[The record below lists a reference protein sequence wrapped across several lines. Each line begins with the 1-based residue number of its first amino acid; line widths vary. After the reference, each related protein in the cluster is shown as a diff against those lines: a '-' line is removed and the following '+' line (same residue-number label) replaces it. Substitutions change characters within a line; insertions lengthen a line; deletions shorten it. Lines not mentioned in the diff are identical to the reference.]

1 MAINKRIISGE
12 PAPEYG
18 MAIVKYNG
26 DGNSNRTIEGFGF
39 QPDLVWIL
47 AHHNQQYVSADSNL
61 GVTQAQLLNE
71 NYAAGNY
78 TLNRLKSFTGD
89 GIRVGNDGQVNGT
102 GKTYT
107 ALAWKANSGTTS
119 TGSGSGVSNVSY
131 QINDD
136 YGFGILDFTEAGA
149 SSSSINHEGSSQPRW
164 IHSKRYGGTQD
175 WMFQCSN
182 PGGTRNGRLNK
193 KNAFDTN
200 INFWN
205 NTTADSTKITLGRY
219 QSETDSYGS
228 TVCRRRIWHWATVPG
243 YSEFGGYAGSGSQY
257 HNNTDF
263 EVKCLII
270 KRFGGEG
277 NWNVYTPSTMT
288 AQSYG
293 YNGSTSIKINR
304 DATNGS
310 GTYNSGNV
318 EFRDGSQ
325 GGQTRFQIT
334 GTGSEINQWSGNYTY
349 AAWGGDSVNYVD
361 LT

>member
-12 PAPEYG
+12 PGADYG

-26 DGNSNRTIEGFGF
+26 DSNSNRTIEGFGF

-47 AHHNQQYVSADSNL
+47 IHQNEQFNSVDSNL
-61 GVTQAQLLNE
+61 GPTQAQILNE
-71 NYAAGNY
+71 FFASGNY
-78 TLNRLKSFTGD
+78 TSDRIKAITSD
-89 GIRVGNDGQVNGT
+89 GIRVGNDSQTNLSGF
-102 GKTYT
+102 TYT
-107 ALAWKANSGTTS
+107 ALAWKANGGITS
-119 TGSGSGVSNVSY
+119 TGSGSGVSNVNY
-131 QINDD
+131 QINND

-149 SSSSINHEGSSQPRW
+149 SSSSINHQGSSQPRW
-164 IHSKRYGGTQD
+164 IHSKRYGGLQD

-193 KNAFDTN
+193 QNAFDTS
-200 INFWN
+200 IYFWN

-219 QSETDSYGS
+219 QSEKDSYGS
-228 TVCRRRIWHWATVPG
+228 TVCRRRIWHWATTPS
-243 YSEFGGYAGSGSQY
+243 YSEFGGYTGTGSSY

-270 KRFGGEG
+270 KRFDGVG

-293 YNGSTSIKINR
+293 YSGSTAIKINR
-304 DATNGS
+304 DNNGA
-310 GTYNSGNV
+310 GTYNAGNV

-325 GGQTRFQIT
+325 GGQTRWQLT
-334 GTGSEINQWSGNYTY
+334 SSNAQTNQWAATYTY
-349 AAWGGDSVNYVD
+349 AAWGGDAVNYVD

>member
-1 MAINKRIISGE
+1 MAINKRIISGD
-12 PAPEYG
+12 PGTDYG
-18 MAIVKYNG
+18 MAIVKY
-26 DGNSNRTIEGFGF
+26 DGNSNSNRTIEGFGF

-47 AHHNQQYVSADSNL
+47 VHSNEQYNSVDSNL

-71 NYAAGNY
+71 NYGAGNY
-78 TLNRLKSFTGD
+78 TSDRIKAITSD
-89 GIRVGNDGQVNGT
+89 GIRVGNDSQVNLSGY
-102 GKTYT
+102 TYT
-107 ALAWKANSGTTS
+107 ALAWKANGGTTS

-131 QINDD
+131 QINND

-149 SSSSINHEGSSQPRW
+149 SSSSVNHQGSSQPRW
-164 IHSKRYGGTQD
+164 IHSKRYGNQAQD

-193 KNAFDTN
+193 KQAFDTN
-200 INFWN
+200 SNFWN

-219 QSETDSYGS
+219 QSELDAYGS
-228 TVCRRRIWHWATVPG
+228 SICRRRIWHWATVPG
-243 YSEFGGYAGSGSQY
+243 YSEFGGYTGTGSNY

-270 KRFGGEG
+270 KRFGGDG

-293 YNGSTSIKINR
+293 YSGSTAIKINR
-304 DATNGS
+304 DNNGS
-310 GTYNSGNV
+310 GTYNPGNV
-318 EFRDGSQ
+318 EFRNDSN
-325 GGQTRFQIT
+325 QTRFQIT

-349 AAWGGDSVNYVD
+349 AAWGGDAVNYVD